1 LLARCR
7 GDRVTQTAMRRS
19 TPTVAN

>member
-19 TPTVAN
+19 TPSVAN